1 MKNSTKNSNSI
12 LFIEDEEATRKNYVT
27 YLRRYF
33 ETVYEAEDGEEAYN
47 LYLKHK
53 PQILIVDINI
63 PKMNGLELLRK
74 IRETDHSVKS
84 IIFTA
89 HSTTD
94 FLLQASELKLT
105 KYLLKPVTRAELNE
119 ALDSVIKELN
129 SFNIVSKNIFILQES
144 YIWDYNEQ
152 KLLKNDI
159 EVNLTIQESKILDL
173 LFNNINTNL
182 SYDDIIVHLW
192 DNFEQDKINS
202 VKTIIKNLRKK
213 LPEDTIEDIYGFGYK
228 IKNI

>member
-1 MKNSTKNSNSI
+1 MKNSTKYSNPI
-12 LFIEDEEATRKNYVT
+12 LFIEDEEATRKNYVN

-47 LYLKHK
+47 LYIKHK
-53 PQILIVDINI
+53 PQILIIDINI
-63 PKMNGLELLRK
+63 PKMNGLDLLRK

-119 ALDSVIKELN
+119 ALELVIKELN
-129 SFNIVSKNIFILQES
+129 SFDIVSKNIFILQES
-144 YIWDYNEQ
+144 FIWDYNEH
-152 KLLKNDI
+152 KLLKNHI
-159 EVNLTIQESKILDL
+159 EVNLTLQESQILDL
-173 LFNNINTNL
+173 LFNNISTNL
-182 SYDDIIVHLW
+182 SYDDIILHLW
-192 DNFEQDKINS
+192 DSFETDKINS
-202 VKTIIKNLRKK
+202 VKTLIKNLRKK
-213 LPEDTIEDIYGFGYK
+213 LPEDTIENIYGFGYK
-228 IKNI
+228 IKNM